1 VQTNR
6 TFAISLPVNAEA
18 GHLIAK
24 LGMAP
29 LPKEGGFY
37 VSTWSSP
44 KKDAEGRRSG
54 SAILFLIT
62 ENDFSA
68 LHRIGTDE
76 IWHFHAGDP
85 AELIRLNPRTGS
97 KTVEILGPDVAGDH
111 RPQVTVPAGEWQGA
125 RIRPLEAPSARGWT
139 LFGCTLSPAW
149 DEREFELG
157 CRETLLCEFPEH
169 REIVCRLTR

>member
-1 VQTNR
+1 
-6 TFAISLPVNAEA
+6 
-18 GHLIAK
+18 
-24 LGMAP
+24 M
-29 LPKEGGFY
+29 EGGFY
-37 VSTWSSP
+37 ASTWTSP

-97 KTVEILGPDVAGDH
+97 KTVDILGPDVAGEH
-111 RPQVTVPAGEWQGA
+111 RPQVTVPA
-125 RIRPLEAPSARGWT
+125 
-139 LFGCTLSPAW
+139 GCTLSPAW

-157 CRETLLCEFPEH
+157 LRESLLREFPGH
-169 REIVCRLTR
+169 WEIVCSLTR

>member
-1 VQTNR
+1 MQTAHV
-6 TFAISLPVNAEA
+6 FAISLAVNAEA

-24 LGMAP
+24 LGMVP
-29 LPKEGGFY
+29 LPMEGGFY
-37 VSTWSSP
+37 ASTWTSP

-97 KTVEILGPDVAGDH
+97 KTVDILGPDVAGEH

-125 RIRPLEAPSARGWT
+125 RIRPSEALAGRGWT

-157 CRETLLCEFPEH
+157 LRESLLREFPGH
-169 REIVCRLTR
+169 WEIVCSLTR